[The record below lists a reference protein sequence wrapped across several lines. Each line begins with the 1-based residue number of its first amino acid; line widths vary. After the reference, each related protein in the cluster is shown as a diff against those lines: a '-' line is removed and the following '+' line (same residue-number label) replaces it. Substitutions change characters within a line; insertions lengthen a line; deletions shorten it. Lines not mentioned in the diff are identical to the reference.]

1 MDLGDDTKQAN
12 AVADVGAGSVPAP
25 DADPDPQHRLRYHP
39 ALDGLRAL
47 SVLAVIAYHFE
58 YQWAKGGFLGVDAFF
73 VLSGFL
79 ITTLLVLEF
88 RRISTIELG
97 RFWGRRARR
106 LLPALL
112 LVLLFVAWYTHQ
124 YVVPWERA
132 GIRGDGI
139 ASLFYVANW
148 RFILDQQS
156 YFTLFSAASPLRHM
170 WSLAIEE
177 QFYLV
182 WPLIVFG
189 CLRVARGSTRVL
201 AGVCA
206 AGAIASV
213 IAMAVFYQDGDPSRA
228 YYGTDTH
235 AHTLLIGALLAL
247 AWLARPIG
255 RRIGQ
260 GLAIVGPI
268 ALVAVV
274 IAWNSVLDTSAS
286 YYRGGSALFGILV
299 AVVIAAAMSGGP
311 MGRLL
316 SIGPLPWIGRLSYG
330 LYLWHWP
337 IIVWLVPNRI
347 HVGPTQLNLIR
358 LGVTF
363 AAATTSY
370 YLIERPIREG
380 LRTRTRRVT
389 FLAPVAV
396 GAVCVALVASAA
408 GATPPPSYLW
418 GYGDPL
424 VCGTPRPEETKEA
437 KSAVATQRPIERRG
451 GAKKMRALVVGDS
464 VACSLW
470 TGIRVVAGRN
480 DIPIDQGS
488 VFGCGV
494 ASGEITTTRGEQI
507 TPHSERCPQLVDTAL
522 RDSLARARPNV
533 VIWISSWEKSD
544 LIVDGV
550 TLVNGTKKGDR
561 AMLGRMDDALKQL
574 TRGGAHVML
583 VTVAAPAPNDAQGTN
598 NTSNAI
604 DDASYARLDSIERR
618 FAKRHP
624 DQVTLIDLAKR
635 VCPTGA
641 PCPEKVGGQRIR
653 PDGRHF
659 TPASAARYGRWILAE
674 IAKHEQ

>member
-12 AVADVGAGSVPAP
+12 VVAGVGAASVPAP
-25 DADPDPQHRLRYHP
+25 DAAPDPQTRLRYHP

-88 RRISTIELG
+88 RRIRSIQLA

-132 GIRGDGI
+132 GIRADGI

-182 WPLIVFG
+182 WPHIVFG
-189 CLRVARGSTRVL
+189 CLRVARGSTRFL

-206 AGAIASV
+206 AGAVASV
-213 IAMAVFYQDGDPSRA
+213 IAMAVLYQDGDPSRA

-255 RRIGQ
+255 RRLRQ
-260 GLAIVGPI
+260 GLEIVGPI
-268 ALVAVV
+268 ALVVVV

-311 MGRLL
+311 IGRLL
-316 SIGPLPWIGRLSYG
+316 SIGPLPWIGKLSYG

-337 IIVWLVPNRI
+337 IIVWLVPTRI

-380 LRTRTRRVT
+380 LRTRSRRVA

-424 VCGTPRPEETKEA
+424 VCGTPRPEETREA
-437 KSAVATQRPIERRG
+437 KTEVASQRPIERRG
-451 GAKKMRALVVGDS
+451 DAKKMRALIVGDS

-470 TGIRVVAGRN
+470 TGMRVVAGRN
-480 DIPIDQGS
+480 NIPIDQGS

-494 ASGEITTTRGEQI
+494 ASGEIATTRGEQI

-583 VTVAAPAPNDAQGTN
+583 VTVAPPAPNDAQGTN

-604 DDASYARLDSIERR
+604 DDASYARLASIERR
-618 FAKRHP
+618 FAQRHP

-641 PCPEKVGGQRIR
+641 PCPEKVDGERIR

-674 IAKHEQ
+674 IAKQER